1 MDFPAAGPE
10 RYRQFSHPAIRF
22 LLLCKTNRRCCQ
34 RFTERIQWMTEF
46 FIIRLPPALRCTLS
60 MADHH
65 KAVQLNLV
73 LFDSVEKIQNSFELI
88 PADSG
93 VTSLKYPILL
103 FPFSQPLCINFVK
116 FNGKIA
122 LPVYAVVRCLRINH
136 CRDSIYAILSK
147 QFQNGNIK
155 TSSRF
160 HAPSFFLAAVLMEYF
175 SVMKCSLNSL

>member
-22 LLLCKTNRRCCQ
+22 PPALQNHRRCCQ
-34 RFTERIQWMTEF
+34 RFAERIQWMTKF

-73 LFDSVEKIQNSFELI
+73 LFDSVEKIQIPLELI

-103 FPFSQPLCINFVK
+103 FPF
-116 FNGKIA
+116 
-122 LPVYAVVRCLRINH
+122 
-136 CRDSIYAILSK
+136 
-147 QFQNGNIK
+147 
-155 TSSRF
+155 
-160 HAPSFFLAAVLMEYF
+160 LAALMHQF
-175 SVMKCSLNSL
+175 RKVQQKDHPSSLYGRTVSPDKPL